1 MSWTGKIDRITECTN
16 SRGSTNMSSE
26 QQEEGSKREISGKVS
41 LLLDKVMLWQKWG
54 ADIT

>member
-1 MSWTGKIDRITECTN
+1 
-16 SRGSTNMSSE
+16 MSSE